1 MQVESII
8 FDVDGTLWDSVDLV
22 AESWNAAL
30 AELGLPAHCT
40 RANIQGLFGKTM
52 AEIAGALAPGEPPQ
66 RAAQVMQRCSQREL
80 EYLRSHPCR
89 IFYPGVEETLPEL
102 ASRFRLFIVSNCQ
115 QGYIEILL
123 DKGNLRPLIRDYDC
137 FGNTGTCKGETI
149 RTLMRRNHI
158 VRACYVG
165 DTQGDLEAARMAGLP
180 FVWAAYGLGHPA
192 QFDAQIHAF
201 PDLLQLLQPM
211 GQ

>member
-8 FDVDGTLWDSVDLV
+8 FDVDGTLWDAVDLV
-22 AESWNAAL
+22 AESWNIAL

-52 AEIAGALAPGEPPQ
+52 TEIAGALAPGEPPQ
-66 RAAQVMQRCSQREL
+66 RAAQVMQQCSQREL
-80 EYLRSHPCR
+80 EYLRDNPCR
-89 IFYPGVEETLPEL
+89 IFYPGVRETLPDL
-102 ASRFRLFIVSNCQ
+102 AGRFRLFIVSNCQ

-123 DKGNLRPLIRDYDC
+123 DKGNLHPWIRDYDC
-137 FGNTGTCKGETI
+137 FGNTQTCKGETI

-165 DTQGDLEAARMAGLP
+165 DTQGDLEAAQMAGLP

-192 QFDAQIHAF
+192 QWDDQIRSF
-201 PDLLQLLQPM
+201 PALLQLLQPA

>member
-8 FDVDGTLWDSVDLV
+8 FDVDGTLWDAVDLV
-22 AESWNAAL
+22 AESWNLAL
-30 AELGLPAHCT
+30 AELGLPARCT

-52 AEIAGALAPGEPPQ
+52 AEIAGALAPGEPTQ

-80 EYLRSHPCR
+80 EYLRNHPCR
-89 IFYPGVEETLPEL
+89 IFYPGVRETLPDL
-102 ASRFRLFIVSNCQ
+102 ARRFRLFIVSNCQ

-123 DKGNLRPLIRDYDC
+123 DKGNLHPWIRDYDC
-137 FGNTGTCKGETI
+137 FGNTQTCKGETI
-149 RTLMRRNHI
+149 RTLMHRNHI

-180 FVWAAYGLGHPA
+180 FIWAAYGLGHPV
-192 QFDAQIHAF
+192 QWDAQIHAF
-201 PDLLQLLQPM
+201 PALLQLLQPA